1 MKNPIKVGLKEI
13 PFWHDDFEAEIRAYE
28 DEHADKG
35 QIVFYGPS
43 NFTRWSARYGN
54 VPLREALPGRSGRLC
69 ALNRGFG
76 SSCPEHHLY
85 FYSRLIRAAEP
96 SALVYSTGL
105 GNGMFFGYTPEELFE
120 LAQRVVLYAL
130 SDFPELRVYLLG
142 ENLNRSDKPYEV
154 EFNGWLREF
163 AAGTPGCTYLDI
175 TANVL
180 LSRKDIYVA
189 DNVHYNNEGYRL
201 YADFFREALR
211 DEFDRF

>member
-1 MKNPIKVGLKEI
+1 MVNPIKVGLKRIEV
-13 PFWHDDFEAEIRAYE
+13 WHVDFEAEIRAYE

-54 VPLREALPGRSGRLC
+54 IPLREALPGKSGRPC

-76 SSCPEHHLY
+76 SSCPEHHLF
-85 FYSRLIRAAEP
+85 FYSRLVRALEP
-96 SALVYSTGL
+96 SALVYSPGL
-105 GNGMFFGYTPEELFE
+105 GNGMAFGYTPEELFE

-142 ENLNRSDKPYEV
+142 LNLNKAAKPHHVAYD
-154 EFNGWLREF
+154 GWLREF
-163 AAGTPGCTYLDI
+163 AEETPGVTYLDI
-175 TANVL
+175 TASVP

-189 DNVHYNNEGYRL
+189 DNVHYNNEGYKL
-201 YADFFREALR
+201 YADFFREVLK